1 MPVRNEAAH
10 IDATLQTVLTQTFP
24 VDRMRIVVVD
34 GASEDETRAI
44 VDRYIAEHQHMY
56 VLTNPRRTAPTSL
69 NLGIRSGSEEV
80 IIRVDGH
87 CELAPD
93 YIERCVALLAASRA
107 GNVGGLMRPVGHG
120 AIGRAV
126 AAAMSSPFGVGNAHF
141 HYLERE
147 TYVDTVY
154 LGCFRREVLQE
165 VGLFDED
172 LTRNQDDE
180 LNYRIRRAGYG
191 ILLSPEIVSTYTPRS
206 TLSALWRQFYQF
218 GLWKVRVMQKHPGS
232 IQPRHLAPPVFV
244 LAMSTSLL
252 VAGLTRR
259 LQFLALPALYGA
271 AVVAAGT
278 KTGGR
283 TLRSVLALL
292 LVFPCLHIS
301 YGSGILIGCL
311 RALLN
316 STPRGRSRWRRY
328 QGLPRRR
335 GLRS

>member
-1 MPVRNEAAH
+1 
-10 IDATLQTVLTQTFP
+10 
-24 VDRMRIVVVD
+24 MRIVVVD

-44 VDRYIAEHQHMY
+44 VDRHIAEHPHMY

-69 NLGIRSGSEEV
+69 NLGIRAGSEEV

-93 YIERCVALLAASRA
+93 YVERCVALLAASRA

-126 AAAMSSPFGVGNAHF
+126 AAAMSSPFGVGNARF

-154 LGCFRREVLQE
+154 LGCFRREVLEE

-191 ILLSPEIVSTYTPRS
+191 ILLSPEIVSTYTPRG

-244 LAMSTSLL
+244 LAMSASLL

-259 LQFLALPALYGA
+259 LRFLALPALYTT
-271 AVVAAGT
+271 AVVAAST

-311 RALLN
+311 RALVN
-316 STPRGRSRWRRY
+316 ATPRGRSRWRRC
-328 QGLPRRR
+328 QGQPRRR